1 MKTVISWTEGANF
14 FWLRNHEA
22 ADPSLHELARVMYE
36 AASQSAPQMLYPGE
50 WHLPYVITTR
60 DNTEV
65 IRYWIETSTE
75 GVHQMLILKDAIQV
89 STARTAAVSFR
100 NVDYGVEKSEE
111 VFAKLTSDER
121 IHGSA
126 MAHQATPMQAAHND
140 HHHNE
145 YSVNIPHFVETWEPG
160 VSHMDRDEQ
169 LWSAQFRGW
178 IQHRKLIQGE
188 NKPGFI

>member
-1 MKTVISWTEGANF
+1 
-14 FWLRNHEA
+14 
-22 ADPSLHELARVMYE
+22 MYE
-36 AASQSAPQMLYPGE
+36 AATQSEPQLLHPGE
-50 WHLPYVITTR
+50 WHLPYTDFFRGDDGSAMYRISDDMAEPGTSYGFV
-60 DNTEV
+60 DL
-65 IRYWIETSTE
+65 ET
-75 GVHQMLILKDAIQV
+75 AISV

-126 MAHQATPMQAAHND
+126 MAHQATPMQAAHDD

-145 YSVNIPHFVETWEPG
+145 YSVNIPCFTETWEPG
-160 VSHMDRDEQ
+160 VSHMDRDGQ

-178 IQHRKLIQGE
+178 VMHRKLIPGE
-188 NKPGFI
+188 NKEGFI